1 MAKKAQGF
9 AEERQASLIPDPFM
23 ARSARFEDAHTDGPG
38 DRLKIGPG
46 GRVVIPAEMR
56 QAMGAAEGDTLLASL
71 VDGELRLLSTRSAV
85 MRAQAMVRQFI
96 PPGGPSVVDEL
107 IADRRREQA
116 LENEKNN

>member
-9 AEERQASLIPDPFM
+9 SENRQACLMADPFM
-23 ARSARFEDAHTDGPG
+23 VPPAHFENSHTDSPG
-38 DRLKIGPG
+38 DRLRIGPG
-46 GRVVIPAEMR
+46 GRVVIPADMR

-85 MRAQAMVRQFI
+85 VRAQAMVRQFI

-116 LENEKNN
+116 LEDEKNK

>member
-1 MAKKAQGF
+1 MARKARGF
-9 AEERQASLIPDPFM
+9 AEERQASFRPNPFI
-23 ARSARFEDAHTDGPG
+23 APPAHFDDAQAEGAG
-38 DRLKIGPG
+38 DRLRIGPG

-71 VDGELRLLSTRSAV
+71 VDGELRLLSTKSAV

-116 LENEKNN
+116 LEDEKNK